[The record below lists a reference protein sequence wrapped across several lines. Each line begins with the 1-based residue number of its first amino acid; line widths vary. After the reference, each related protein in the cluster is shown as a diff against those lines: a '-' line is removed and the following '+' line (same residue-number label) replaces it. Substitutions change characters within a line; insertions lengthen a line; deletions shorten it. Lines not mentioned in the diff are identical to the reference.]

1 MKKAPYEKITISQ
14 IAERAGVPRMTYYRN
29 YKTKED
35 VLKNY
40 SEYLTEE
47 LAHMFR
53 ESKHLDMLLE
63 TTFQLID
70 PSVLEKAIR
79 KYICLFT
86 KKVGQTFHLLA
97 GGAALVELE
106 QLLRLLAVIPGAI
119 RLSTARL
126 LYPIRPRC
134 RFQRLASL
142 LKILALIVL
151 TTGQELWYNDDR
163 QTKGGPKCDFTLQRT
178 HRLTERKSM

>member
-63 TTFQLID
+63 TTFQLTD

-79 KYICLFT
+79 KYNCLFT

-106 QLLRLLAVIPGAI
+106 QLLRLLAVIPGGHQAVHGQI
-119 RLSTARL
+119 IVPHPA
-126 LYPIRPRC
+126 P
-134 RFQRLASL
+134 LASL
-142 LKILALIVL
+142 FKILALIVL

>member
-70 PSVLEKAIR
+70 PSILEKAIR

-106 QLLRLLAVIPGAI
+106 QLLRLLAVIPGGHQAVHGQI
-119 RLSTARL
+119 FVPHPAPLPVPEAGQFVQNISAYCPDNR
-126 LYPIRPRC
+126 
-134 RFQRLASL
+134 
-142 LKILALIVL
+142 
-151 TTGQELWYNDDR
+151 TGA
-163 QTKGGPKCDFTLQRT
+163 
-178 HRLTERKSM
+178 MV

>member
-86 KKVGQTFHLLA
+86 KKVGQTLHLLA

-106 QLLRLLAVIPGAI
+106 QLLRLLAVIPGGHQAVHGQI
-119 RLSTARL
+119 
-126 LYPIRPRC
+126 
-134 RFQRLASL
+134 
-142 LKILALIVL
+142 IVPHPAPL
-151 TTGQELWYNDDR
+151 PVPEAGQFVQNISAYCPDNRTGA
-163 QTKGGPKCDFTLQRT
+163 
-178 HRLTERKSM
+178 MV